1 MKEQIIINGV
11 DVSECKKLMNCNNG
25 NMLDKSVKQE
35 YRCSKDAELCEAKPN
50 CPFKEQK
57 A

>member
-1 MKEQIIINGV
+1 MKEQVIINDV

-35 YRCSKDAELCEAKPN
+35 YCCSKDAELCEAKPN